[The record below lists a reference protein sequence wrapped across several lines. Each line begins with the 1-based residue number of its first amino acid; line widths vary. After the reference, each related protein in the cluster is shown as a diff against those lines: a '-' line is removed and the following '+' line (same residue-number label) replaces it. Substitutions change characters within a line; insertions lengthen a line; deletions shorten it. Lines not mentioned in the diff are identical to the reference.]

1 MGILSH
7 VLFTI
12 ESDLLIDINL
22 IDLKTGNR
30 SGVENR
36 REEAE
41 SHCYCCRSGQ
51 RSIWLKGRNRC
62 NTRTYCSEAGCTLD
76 GSQVLSG
83 FNSVG
88 EHRHKI
94 R

>member
-41 SHCYCCRSGQ
+41 SHCV
-51 RSIWLKGRNRC
+51 
-62 NTRTYCSEAGCTLD
+62 AGL
-76 GSQVLSG
+76 GNVPFG
-83 FNSVG
+83 
-88 EHRHKI
+88 
-94 R
+94 